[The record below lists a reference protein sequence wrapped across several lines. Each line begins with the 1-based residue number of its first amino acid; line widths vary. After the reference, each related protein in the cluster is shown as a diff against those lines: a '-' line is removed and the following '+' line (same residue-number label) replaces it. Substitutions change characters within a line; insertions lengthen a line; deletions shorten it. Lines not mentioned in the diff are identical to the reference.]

1 MLPGVDR
8 HAAAA
13 ASAVMTIEEVP
24 VSSTLPMMAQRPV
37 PTVASTPVQRSSSCR
52 CPTIHVEVDGDLD
65 HAVVPRLREQLTD
78 ALSLRPARLVVD
90 LSRCTFFD
98 VSGINLLLDAHRQ
111 IWQQDGRLTLRGAQE
126 RHLKL
131 LALMG
136 LRDVFDL
143 ETTCSTT
150 EIPSKEMP

>member
-1 MLPGVDR
+1 MLPGPFR
-8 HAAAA
+8 HAAGA
-13 ASAVMTIEEVP
+13 ASAVTTIEEVT
-24 VSSTLPMMAQRPV
+24 VSPTLPMMAQRS
-37 PTVASTPVQRSSSCR
+37 ASLAESPRNDCR
-52 CPTIHVEVDGDLD
+52 CPTIHIEVDGELD
-65 HAVVPRLREQLTD
+65 HAVVPRLREQMTD

-111 IWQQDGRLTLRGAQE
+111 LWKQDGRLTLRGAQG
-126 RHLKL
+126 RHLNL

-143 ETTCSTT
+143 EAPRSAET
-150 EIPSKEMP
+150 PAKEMS